1 MVIAPCWLTTGIE
14 LCHQKIDCIRFSA
27 KLELMEPIEKSKFY
41 KGNPHP
47 YDESLPS
54 FAAINAREMAG
65 EDQSQKL
72 YCEFVT
78 VAPIPTRDE
87 ETQAYRWR
95 LLVEQVN
102 ILRED
107 TLEGMFLRV
116 KKLAEERARIAFTL
130 AAQPT
135 RDTMVFS
142 AGHAF
147 RLNVEIPDEQFL
159 QIVARCA
166 FEDPTLIDGMIEKS
180 KSESFRNLIAGLKQS

>member
-1 MVIAPCWLTTGIE
+1 
-14 LCHQKIDCIRFSA
+14 
-27 KLELMEPIEKSKFY
+27 MEPIEKSRFY

-54 FAAINAREMAG
+54 FAVINVWEPAG
-65 EDQSQKL
+65 EKL
-72 YCEFVT
+72 NCEFIT

-102 ILRED
+102 ILKED
-107 TLEGMFLRV
+107 TREGMFPRV
-116 KKLAEERARIAFTL
+116 KKLAEERAKIAFIF
-130 AAQPT
+130 ASQPT
-135 RDTMVFS
+135 RDTMIFS

-147 RLNVEIPDEQFL
+147 RLNIEIPDEQFL

-180 KSESFRNLIAGLKQS
+180 QCAAFRNLITTLK

>member
-1 MVIAPCWLTTGIE
+1 
-14 LCHQKIDCIRFSA
+14 
-27 KLELMEPIEKSKFY
+27 MEPTEKSKFY

-54 FAAINAREMAG
+54 FAAINVREMAG

-72 YCEFVT
+72 YCEFIT
-78 VAPIPTRDE
+78 VAPIPKRDE

-107 TLEGMFLRV
+107 TGEGIFPRV
-116 KKLAEERARIAFTL
+116 KKLAEERAKIAFL
-130 AAQPT
+130 FAAQPT

-142 AGHAF
+142 AGQAF
-147 RLNVEIPDEQFL
+147 RLNFEIPEDQFL

-166 FEDPTLIDGMIEKS
+166 FEDPALIDGMIEKS
-180 KSESFRNLIAGLKQS
+180 QCVSFRNLIAGLK

>member
-1 MVIAPCWLTTGIE
+1 
-14 LCHQKIDCIRFSA
+14 
-27 KLELMEPIEKSKFY
+27 MEPIEKSRFY

-54 FAAINAREMAG
+54 FAVINVWEAAG
-65 EDQSQKL
+65 EKL
-72 YCEFVT
+72 KCEFIT

-102 ILRED
+102 ILKED
-107 TLEGMFLRV
+107 TREGMFPRV
-116 KKLAEERARIAFTL
+116 KKLAEERAKIAFIF
-130 AAQPT
+130 ASQPT
-135 RDTMVFS
+135 RDTMIFS

-147 RLNVEIPDEQFL
+147 RLNIEITEEQFL

-166 FEDPTLIDGMIEKS
+166 FEDPTLIDGMIEKTQS
-180 KSESFRNLIAGLKQS
+180 ASFRNLIASLK

>member
-1 MVIAPCWLTTGIE
+1 MDVEIGCFFCYAWPMQQSET
-14 LCHQKIDCIRFSA
+14 
-27 KLELMEPIEKSKFY
+27 SKFY

-54 FAAINAREMAG
+54 FAAINVRETIG
-65 EDQSQKL
+65 EDKTPKL
-72 YCEFVT
+72 FCEFIT

-87 ETQAYRWR
+87 ETGAYRWR

-107 TLEGMFLRV
+107 TAEGMFPRI
-116 KKLAEERARIAFTL
+116 KKLAEERARIAFTM

-142 AGHAF
+142 AGQGF
-147 RLNVEIPDEQFL
+147 RLNFEISEDQFL
-159 QIVARCA
+159 QSVARCT
-166 FEDPTLIDGMIEKS
+166 FEDPSLIDGMIERS
-180 KSESFRNLIAGLKQS
+180 QCESFRNLIATLKQS